1 MHRLLAIFLALLA
14 LLPPPALLAAGGAQ
28 ACGNDGAC
36 AVGCSCCE
44 AGACHCAESEE
55 VPAREPAVP
64 VRGPEL
70 YPVTA
75 LPPRE
80 MEWRSVSPALENASA
95 CAVDAVETM
104 RGQRVP
110 LFVRHCAW
118 LR

>member
-36 AVGCSCCE
+36 ETECLCCE
-44 AGACHCAESEE
+44 AGACHCAESEK
-55 VPAREPAVP
+55 VPPREPAVP
-64 VRGPEL
+64 VRGAEL

-75 LPPRE
+75 LPPAE
-80 MEWRSVSPALENASA
+80 IEWRGVSPAEERAS
-95 CAVDAVETM
+95 VRLVRAVETM